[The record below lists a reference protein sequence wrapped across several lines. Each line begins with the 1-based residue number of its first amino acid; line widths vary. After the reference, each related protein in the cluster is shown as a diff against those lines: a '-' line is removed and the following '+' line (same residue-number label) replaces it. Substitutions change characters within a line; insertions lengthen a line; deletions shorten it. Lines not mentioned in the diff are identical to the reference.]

1 MADSKH
7 RILRNRN
14 REEVENQEGLVPTVR
29 FHKIGANWAKLL
41 KVKALFGTQEK
52 WHFFKWWCAEQGL
65 S

>member
-14 REEVENQEGLVPTVR
+14 REEAENQEGLVPRVR

-41 KVKALFGTQEK
+41 KVKLKIFGESETSSQI
-52 WHFFKWWCAEQGL
+52 FTGQDTR
-65 S
+65 